1 MGIGST
7 RALIGMMA
15 VLLVG
20 GPVRF
25 MGHFIAFLF
34 CVCVLLHLTFE
45 VSCFSTQAS
54 LLGKWKSLQ
63 RSWFRLVFP
72 VLLAAV
78 AWAVTHGG
86 HLAVPT
92 TVGELQGIGTFL
104 PVPPQYVAG
113 VNEKQRIGE
122 LGVADDAVLVEVDGI
137 RSFYIAVIFGIMH
150 GNLLV
155 LCLLPLPVC
164 YALQAELVA
173 FSPRLRCFVPK
184 DPVWLHRTLG
194 YILIFGLAF
203 TAVWWVAFQGFGC
216 FVLEAGAAPS
226 PEVRSS
232 RKSVRW
238 VFAYAGPKIC
248 AVGSGM
254 KPPGR
259 PFLCPWNS
267 IVRRQVG
274 RGSKMPSKKGSSCSC
289 TELLATAI
297 LGRGCA
303 VGSRSGALIFAC
315 RRQCR
320 MKHEIH
326 AQRVCPPAASLHQ
339 FSVVVP

>member
-1 MGIGST
+1 VSILDLDCFQTARRWSHRLPRCVSGSWG
-7 RALIGMMA
+7 RMAWGMQMVPTLPK
-15 VLLVG
+15 VLLG
-20 GPVRF
+20 R
-25 MGHFIAFLF
+25 
-34 CVCVLLHLTFE
+34 
-45 VSCFSTQAS
+45 VS
-54 LLGKWKSLQ
+54 
-63 RSWFRLVFP
+63 
-72 VLLAAV
+72 
-78 AWAVTHGG
+78 
-86 HLAVPT
+86 
-92 TVGELQGIGTFL
+92 GTSC
-104 PVPPQYVAG
+104 A
-113 VNEKQRIGE
+113 
-122 LGVADDAVLVEVDGI
+122 
-137 RSFYIAVIFGIMH
+137 
-150 GNLLV
+150 
-155 LCLLPLPVC
+155 
-164 YALQAELVA
+164 
-173 FSPRLRCFVPK
+173 
-184 DPVWLHRTLG
+184 
-194 YILIFGLAF
+194 
-203 TAVWWVAFQGFGC
+203 
-216 FVLEAGAAPS
+216 AAPS

-326 AQRVCPPAASLHQ
+326 AQRVCPPATSLHQ